1 MKSIP
6 VSYPEEV
13 IELLDLASA
22 GAPRSK
28 TSIKL
33 LRYFFKENPPVINM
47 SGLQNQKVVKTTL
60 RVPADLVEQLDEL
73 AQVLAYPRHTMLLV
87 ALMASLGQLG
97 HTNRIAVLKPSLK
110 SNSL

>member
-6 VSYPEEV
+6 VSYPQEV
-13 IELLDLASA
+13 SELLDLASA

-33 LRYFFKENPPVINM
+33 LRYFFKENPPIINM
-47 SGLQNQKVVKTTL
+47 SGLQNQSLLKMTL
-60 RVPADLVEQLDEL
+60 RLPQDLVDQLDTYAESL
-73 AQVLAYPRHTMLLV
+73 SYPRHTMLMV
-87 ALMASLGQLG
+87 ALMASMAQQGLS
-97 HTNRIAVLKPSLK
+97 NRVAILQPCLK

>member
-13 IELLDLASA
+13 IELLDKARAS
-22 GAPRSK
+22 APRSK

-47 SGLQNQKVVKTTL
+47 SGLLKQPTTQATL
-60 RVPADLVEQLDEL
+60 RLPEDLVDEL
-73 AQVLAYPRHTMLLV
+73 DTYAEMLAYPRHTMLLV
-87 ALMASLGQLG
+87 ALMASLASQGL
-97 HTNRIAVLKPSLK
+97 TDRSRV
-110 SNSL
+110 